1 MLIHIVVLIVRMV
14 QAFSGDIEEAIEGA
28 GDNVST
34 KELSGGAKINRIF
47 FERYPFELVKV
58 IICLLRCE
66 ISYKI

>member
-58 IICLLRCE
+58 IYMSISLILGCE
-66 ISYKI
+66 